1 MKSILAYFDKPLL
14 KVSLVFGLI
23 TGILAFAFFLG
34 LYALKI
40 MPLGNIRAFD
50 MGVFIILISGAC
62 WYYRK
67 TYGNGFLHLWEAL
80 TMGYVITC
88 VAAILNG
95 WLIYLFI
102 THIDPSVF
110 TDYITAGLEL
120 LTNNRKD
127 QLSYLSESEFMKL
140 YNEVRNNDPS
150 IVIKNEIS
158 QKLLLAIIPILII
171 TLIFRKQDYGVFH
184 NKS

>member
-1 MKSILAYFDKPLL
+1 
-14 KVSLVFGLI
+14 
-23 TGILAFAFFLG
+23 
-34 LYALKI
+34 
-40 MPLGNIRAFD
+40 
-50 MGVFIILISGAC
+50 
-62 WYYRK
+62 
-67 TYGNGFLHLWEAL
+67 
-80 TMGYVITC
+80 MGYVITC
-88 VAAILNG
+88 IAAILNG

-102 THIDPSVF
+102 TQIDPSVF
-110 TDYITAGLEL
+110 ADYITTGLEL

-140 YNEVRNNDPS
+140 YNEVRDNNPS